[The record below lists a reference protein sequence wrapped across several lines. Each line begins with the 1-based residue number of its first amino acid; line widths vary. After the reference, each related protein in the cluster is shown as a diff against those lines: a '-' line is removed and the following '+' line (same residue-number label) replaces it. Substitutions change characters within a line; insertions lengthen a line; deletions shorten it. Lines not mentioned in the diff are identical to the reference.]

1 MNKTNESIR
10 ILIVDDNEELR
21 SIMEEYLGDN
31 DDFIEGAC
39 DGKDALKK
47 HMEDPYDLIITDVHM
62 PELTGIQLIRKIR
75 ERDDIT
81 EFIII
86 TGYASLDTAIES
98 IKIGVFDYIVK
109 PFRIEEL
116 KVVVKNAKDKILL
129 KKKNAELV
137 KKLKGFYD
145 EIERYKQHDRL
156 ETNSETNTE
165 INKVGNNTEKI
176 VAEIR
181 KLGNLVKG
189 RLMIE

>member
-10 ILIVDDNEELR
+10 ILIVDDNKELR

-129 KKKNAELV
+129 KKTNAELV

-156 ETNSETNTE
+156 ETNSETN
-165 INKVGNNTEKI
+165 KVGNNTEKI

-181 KLGNLVKG
+181 KLGNLVKE